1 MKLINE
7 VFIGSLS
14 GKTEEEQ
21 KEIIEK
27 FRENNRHD
35 KIKISISPKEV
46 SKELLKKLKSY
57 NVSTIELE
65 VQSTNRIYT
74 KKMWIHI

>member
-1 MKLINE
+1 MKIINE

-46 SKELLKKLKSY
+46 NKELLKKLKSY

-65 VQSTNRIYT
+65 VQSTNRIHT
-74 KKMWIHI
+74 KKMWIYI